1 MTSIPKVAL
10 LIETARSFGRDFL
23 QGIAH
28 YSRLHGPWSFHITP
42 GDYKQV
48 VPKMKQW
55 GGTGIIARIPDWRM
69 AEAILKANVPT
80 IALGLT
86 DEQMRPDSPLSQLS
100 EISSDPV
107 QVSRLAAEHLLARQL
122 THFAYVGSEDRAW
135 SSRRAEAFIELIAA
149 RGFEVHLYQQPKR
162 LQDRVWEREQE
173 FLVRWISQLPT
184 PIGLFACDDDRGR
197 EVLEACSV
205 AGLHVPEDV
214 AVVGVD
220 NDEVFCELSNPPL
233 SSVSVN
239 AKSAGYQAASLLDAM
254 MSGRVR
260 KPQRIIVEAI
270 DVVTRRSTEIIEVED
285 ADIVA
290 ALQFIRRHQGRD
302 ISVDDVVE
310 EVAVSRRHLEKR
322 FRATIGRTVLEEIQL
337 VRLERAKRLLLET
350 TYSVSKVASLAGFG
364 SVGYFV
370 QLFHKRVG
378 KTPLKYRCTAHARR
392 TPRI

>member
-1 MTSIPKVAL
+1 MSSAPKVAL

-23 QGIAH
+23 LGIAH
-28 YSRLHGPWSFHITP
+28 YSRLHGHWSFHITP

-48 VPKMKQW
+48 VPKMKKW

-69 AEAILKANVPT
+69 ADAILKANVPT

-86 DEQMRPDSPLSQLS
+86 DEQLRPNSPLAKLS

-107 QVSRLAAEHLLARQL
+107 QVSRLAAEHLLSRQL
-122 THFAYVGSEDRAW
+122 TRFAYVGSEDRPW
-135 SSRRAEAFIELIAA
+135 SSRREEAFEKVIVE
-149 RGFEVHLYQQPKR
+149 RGYEVHLYRQPKR
-162 LQDRVWEREQE
+162 VQDRVWESEQAY
-173 FLVRWISQLPT
+173 LVRWISQLPT

-233 SSVSVN
+233 SSVSLN

-254 MSGRVR
+254 MSGRIR
-260 KPQRIIVEAI
+260 KPQRIIVEAV
-270 DVVTRRSTEIIEVED
+270 DVVTRRSTEIIAVED
-285 ADIVA
+285 ADIAA
-290 ALQFIRRHQGRD
+290 ALQFIRREQGRD

-310 EVAVSRRHLEKR
+310 TVAVSRRHLEKR
-322 FRATIGRTVLEEIQL
+322 FRETIGRTILEEIQL

-370 QLFHKRVG
+370 QFFHRRVG
-378 KTPLKYRCTAHARR
+378 KTPLKYRFNGHSRHK
-392 TPRI
+392 PRD

>member
-1 MTSIPKVAL
+1 MADIPKVAL

-23 QGIAH
+23 GGIAD
-28 YSRLHGPWSFHITP
+28 YSRLHGPWRFHITP

-69 AEAILKANVPT
+69 AAAILEANVPT
-80 IALGLT
+80 IALGLM
-86 DEQMRPDSPLSQLS
+86 DEQMRPDSPLAKLS

-122 THFAYVGSEDRAW
+122 TRFAYVGSEDRAW
-135 SSRRAEAFIELIAA
+135 SSRRENAFSKILAE
-149 RGFEVHLYQQPKR
+149 RGYDVHVYRQPKR
-162 LQDRVWEREQE
+162 IQDRVWEREQD
-173 FLVRWISQLPT
+173 FLLRWISQLPT

-197 EVLEACSV
+197 EVLEVCSV

-233 SSVSVN
+233 SSVALN

-254 MSGRVR
+254 MTGRVR

-270 DVVTRRSTEIIEVED
+270 DVVTRRSTEIVEVGD
-285 ADIVA
+285 ADIAA
-290 ALQFIRRHQGRD
+290 ALQFIRREQGCG

-310 EVAVSRRHLEKR
+310 EVSVSRRHLEKR
-322 FRATIGRTVLEEIQL
+322 FRATIGRTILEEIQL
-337 VRLERAKRLLLET
+337 VRLERAKRMLLET
-350 TYSVSKVASLAGFG
+350 TYSVAKIASLTGFG

-370 QLFHKRVG
+370 QFFHTRVG
-378 KTPLKYRCTAHARR
+378 KTPLKYRTTDHARR
-392 TPRI
+392 MPRD